1 MDLRPLKK
9 NVVPEPPKSFAKMIG
24 PSLILVGLGLGTGE
38 LILWPYL
45 TANWGL
51 GIIWGAALGITIQ
64 FFLNTEIERYT
75 LANGESIFVGFARIF
90 KWIPS
95 WFVAS
100 TIIAWIWPAFAA
112 ASVGALAPFG
122 IVNTPGGMPLATI
135 AMIIELLLVGAIL
148 TLGPVLYKTVETFQ
162 KVLISIGIPL
172 IIFVA
177 INVVTWDAIEALFK
191 GLVGIGEGYH
201 FFPSDSGF
209 PFMAFLAAFA
219 YAGAGGNL
227 LLAQSF
233 YVKEKGYAMGK
244 YSGRI
249 TSLIT
254 GKSENVD
261 IQGTTFEPK
270 KEEVD
275 KFTKWWNMAN
285 AEHLLV
291 FWGLGLFTMLLLALI
306 SYSTT
311 YGHAG
316 NAEGI
321 NFLYAQSKIISAT
334 TSPMV
339 ANALLI
345 VTCLMLFA
353 TQLTVI
359 DGAGRI
365 ITENIVLLSKGQAT
379 SKKVQLTFYSSI
391 WALILFGIMV
401 LLAGVTQ
408 PQSLIVIG
416 AVINAVCMTVFAG
429 ILIKTNRRLLPT
441 PAQPVLWRRI
451 VVGICFTILVIFTTL
466 VLLDSF
472 TSIDVFALL
481 RGLF

>member
-9 NVVPEPPKSFAKMIG
+9 NILPEAPKSLAKMVG

-45 TANWGL
+45 SANWGL
-51 GIIWGAALGITIQ
+51 GIIWGAILGITIQ

-90 KWIPS
+90 RWIPI
-95 WFVAS
+95 WFAIS
-100 TIIAWIWPAFAA
+100 TIIAWTWPAFAA
-112 ASVGALAPFG
+112 ASVGALKPFG
-122 IVNTPGGMPLATI
+122 ISNNEEFPLATVATI
-135 AMIIELLLVGAIL
+135 VELLLVGAIL

-162 KVLISIGIPL
+162 KILISIGIPL

-177 INVVTWDAIEALFK
+177 VNVVTWDAVQALF
-191 GLVGIGEGYH
+191 LGILGFGDGYR
-201 FFPSDSGF
+201 FFPTNPDF
-209 PFMAFLAAFA
+209 PFMGFLAAFA

-254 GKSENVD
+254 GKAEDVD
-261 IQGTTFEPK
+261 IQGSTFEPK
-270 KEEVD
+270 PEEIA
-275 KFTKWWNMAN
+275 KFNQWWRKAN

-306 SYSTT
+306 SYSTA

-321 NFLYAQSKIISAT
+321 NFLYTQAAMINAST
-334 TSPMV
+334 NPFV
-339 ANALLI
+339 GNALLI
-345 VTCLMLFA
+345 VTALMLFA

-365 ITENIVLLSKGQAT
+365 ITENIVLMTKGPTTAR
-379 SKKVQLTFYSSI
+379 KVQVTFYASI
-391 WALILFGIMV
+391 WILLLFGIIV

-408 PQSLIVIG
+408 PQYLIVTG
-416 AVINAVCMTVFAG
+416 AVINAVCMTVFSG
-429 ILIKTNRRLLPT
+429 ILIKTNMRLVPSAAH
-441 PAQPVLWRRI
+441 PRMWRKA
-451 VVGICFTILVIFTTL
+451 VVALCFGILFVFTTMVL
-466 VLLDSF
+466 VDSF
-472 TSIDVFALL
+472 TDIDVFGTI